1 MKQTPTL
8 AAVSL
13 IMALTLTACVSA
25 PSKDSD
31 QVKLADTP
39 EVLKKAEPVLKER
52 TEEYRVPVLLKE
64 TKYFADG
71 LVDTTT
77 EYNWS
82 ADFTQL
88 LASITR
94 KPSLAEPAGRIAYQY
109 QDGLLAARTN
119 YGPDGAEQSNS
130 TFFYDKDGQLIREIL
145 IDEKQVI
152 QSVSEWVWTEGYKT
166 EWRVLDAKGLI
177 LARTTYTY
185 LNGLPIE
192 LLISDGA
199 GNSTGRGEYRYDDKG
214 RLLGIQYFSA
224 TGTPQDRVEYAIENG
239 LPIQERSFR
248 ADGRLERTRFYE
260 FGPEGQVLKMSMADA
275 AGRLREL
282 TDFEYTFRT
291 ESRTVSYYE

>member
-166 EWRVLDAKGLI
+166 E
-177 LARTTYTY
+177 
-185 LNGLPIE
+185 
-192 LLISDGA
+192 
-199 GNSTGRGEYRYDDKG
+199 
-214 RLLGIQYFSA
+214 
-224 TGTPQDRVEYAIENG
+224 
-239 LPIQERSFR
+239 
-248 ADGRLERTRFYE
+248 
-260 FGPEGQVLKMSMADA
+260 
-275 AGRLREL
+275 
-282 TDFEYTFRT
+282 
-291 ESRTVSYYE
+291 